1 MEDLSLHILDIVD
14 NSLRAA
20 AANVSIRLVENT
32 EERTLTLEIEDD
44 GVGMDDEE
52 LRHAMDP
59 FFTTKSGKKIGI
71 GLSLLC
77 QAAEEVGGSMRI
89 EPGAEFGIKLMAF
102 FYSDHPDMKPL
113 GDIEKTIRVLRATH
127 PDVIISF
134 EHLIIPA
141 VQPSAFSPVGRTH

>member
-1 MEDLSLHILDIVD
+1 MQDLSLHILDIVD

-20 AANVSIRLVENT
+20 AENISVRII
-32 EERTLTLEIEDD
+32 EERATRTLTLEIEDD

-59 FFTTKSGKKIGI
+59 FFTTKNGKKIGI

-77 QAAEEVGGSMRI
+77 QAAEEVGGSMHI
-89 EPGAEFGIKLMAF
+89 EPGAEFGIKLTAF
-102 FYSDHPDMKPL
+102 FHSDHPDMKPL

-127 PDVIISF
+127 PDVSISF
-134 EHLIIPA
+134 EHIVDEGVI
-141 VQPSAFSPVGRTH
+141 